1 MTIERRADLVLPPV
15 LGELAGNTNPDY
27 LDDVLVATSHMR
39 QRRTSASL
47 QRWLPT
53 VDTAGASW
61 LGPRIPWRGL
71 AVALVILALLVAS
84 LALVAGANRKQY
96 APAFGLAETGLVAF
110 ASGDD
115 IVATLPDGTGRR
127 TLITGDGVQWGPI
140 WSHRGDRFGYWS
152 ATPAK
157 TDPPSLWA
165 ADRDGSNPHL
175 VAGDLTSEQADV
187 FPASSWSPDDQ
198 RLAFADAGVLYVV
211 NADGTGLHRVGDG
224 SHQRGTPVW
233 SPDGSLIAYQGN
245 PLNDPDNNN
254 SLWVITPAGLNDQLV
269 IPSEGGYEIGVNT
282 NPSWSPDSQSLL
294 VHTGGANETGPPNS
308 ISIAQRNPA
317 GVWLPWRIVTGS
329 TWNYL
334 PAWSTT
340 GTQFT
345 FLRAVDGAEEEYLVM
360 VANADGTNVLPLST
374 RHVALATPCWT
385 PDDLFIRA
393 FSLRSGTVPT
403 ITLFPLDGTQPVDI
417 PGYDGGPSAGCYP
430 QRLAP

>member
-39 QRRTSASL
+39 QRRASASL

-115 IVATLPDGTGRR
+115 IVATMPDGTGRR
-127 TLITGDGVQWGPI
+127 TLITGDGVQWGLI
-140 WSHRGDRFGYWS
+140 WSHRGDRLTYWS

-157 TDPPSLWA
+157 TDPASLWV
-165 ADRDGSNPHL
+165 ADRDGSNRHL
-175 VAGDLTSEQADV
+175 IDGDLTSEQSDV

-211 NADGTGLHRVGDG
+211 NADGTGMHRVGDG

-254 SLWVITPAGLNDQLV
+254 SLWVITPDGLNDQLV

-317 GVWLPWRIVTGS
+317 GVWLPWQIVDGIHLE
-329 TWNYL
+329 L
-334 PAWSTT
+334 PA
-340 GTQFT
+340 GV
-345 FLRAVDGAEEEYLVM
+345 VDHWDPV
-360 VANADGTNVLPLST
+360 
-374 RHVALATPCWT
+374 HVP
-385 PDDLFIRA
+385 PR
-393 FSLRSGTVPT
+393 R
-403 ITLFPLDGTQPVDI
+403 
-417 PGYDGGPSAGCYP
+417 
-430 QRLAP
+430 RRR